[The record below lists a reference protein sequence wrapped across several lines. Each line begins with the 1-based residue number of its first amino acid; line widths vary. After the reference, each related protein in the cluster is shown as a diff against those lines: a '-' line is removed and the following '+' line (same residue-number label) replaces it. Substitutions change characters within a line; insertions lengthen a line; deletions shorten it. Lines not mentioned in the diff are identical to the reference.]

1 MTCMN
6 EKEELMDSY
15 VAIQVKDE
23 IKGKEI
29 RNELLEAG
37 LNTIKRSFF
46 PEVWIEEM
54 AWILN
59 ILYDMD
65 ING

>member
-46 PEVWIEEM
+46 PEV
-54 AWILN
+54 
-59 ILYDMD
+59 
-65 ING
+65 

>member
-1 MTCMN
+1 MCMD
-6 EKEELMDSY
+6 EKEDLMDSY

-37 LNTIKRSFF
+37 LNSIKRAFF
-46 PEVWIEEM
+46 PEV
-54 AWILN
+54 
-59 ILYDMD
+59 
-65 ING
+65 